1 MKIKSDVQKQHTL
14 ITSILSIA
22 DSKWNIFQISVI
34 TFFLNRICSFYIIQC
49 IKQNGNGKIDTC
61 INHKQYLWYICRY
74 IVLFLMVSKYLLL
87 VNLLENKPLVNKI
100 YLDIWPNLS
109 FLINTVYP
117 YLLSQWD
124 RNPRYLIK
132 RKSETKV

>member
-1 MKIKSDVQKQHTL
+1 MWICW
-14 ITSILSIA
+14 TSSL
-22 DSKWNIFQISVI
+22 SKWLTIHNYILTISLHDGWKISPMSKNNIRSLLVFSIFQISVI

-109 FLINTVYP
+109 F
-117 YLLSQWD
+117 
-124 RNPRYLIK
+124 
-132 RKSETKV
+132 